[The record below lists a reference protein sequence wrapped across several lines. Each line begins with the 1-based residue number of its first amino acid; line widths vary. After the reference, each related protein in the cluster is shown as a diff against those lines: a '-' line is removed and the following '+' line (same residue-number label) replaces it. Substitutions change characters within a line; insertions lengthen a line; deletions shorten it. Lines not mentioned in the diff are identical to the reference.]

1 MASSPAAPPLPPND
15 PPHGALPPLPPPMG
29 CYGAYAGYAP
39 SVPPMPPVSALLMR
53 EAEAWRALLQL
64 HTGVLGAARQLA
76 AATSEG
82 GEGQSLMLE
91 TTREAIETREAQ
103 YYSGLTNLVAQCD
116 QLSAEALRLR
126 TLRKTRQGADV
137 HALEALMHAHAA
149 ETLAI
154 GGTLAAN
161 AAVAVSSVTAELR
174 QASQATRTQLAQVR
188 AVLQLVQ
195 DRPALQGKV
204 QLAYRDWGARHGPG
218 LRGRVPGV
226 GGADRRGARA
236 RA

>member
-1 MASSPAAPPLPPND
+1 L
-15 PPHGALPPLPPPMG
+15 
-29 CYGAYAGYAP
+29 
-39 SVPPMPPVSALLMR
+39 PPVSALLMR

-76 AATSEG
+76 AATSG
-82 GEGQSLMLE
+82 SNEGQSPMLE

-116 QLSAEALRLR
+116 QMSAEALRLR

-137 HALEALMHAHAA
+137 HALEGLMHAHAA

-174 QASQATRTQLAQVR
+174 QAAQATRTQLAQVR

-195 DRPALQGKV
+195 DRPALKDKV
-204 QLAYRDWGARHGPG
+204 RLAYGDWVLDTDQVFDAVYQESEELTDEALVRALEGLACGATASAAPATAAPAERQRQLVRRHADGK
-218 LRGRVPGV
+218 R
-226 GGADRRGARA
+226 GGAGR
-236 RA
+236 